1 MSTQTATT
9 THRWPVPARVA
20 AAGVATFFAASI
32 VTAALTPGY
41 RSTRDQISALAALD
55 SPYASIMILGFLAA
69 ATGLVSA
76 GVGLAR
82 RYGAT
87 RSGKIAAGLV
97 TAAGALMVVAGLAR
111 QDCSQAL
118 PSCVDHGDGALAST
132 SFWIHQYVSLLLFL
146 LLVSA
151 SFVLVRAVRRTDGF
165 GFLKVAAR
173 TVAYGALALTV
184 AMVVVG
190 FGDHDGLVQRPYLAV
205 LFGWPILAAAIAP
218 RR

>member
-1 MSTQTATT
+1 MSTQTD
-9 THRWPVPARVA
+9 
-20 AAGVATFFAASI
+20 
-32 VTAALTPGY
+32 Y
-41 RSTRDQISALAALD
+41 
-55 SPYASIMILGFLAA
+55 
-69 ATGLVSA
+69 
-76 GVGLAR
+76 
-82 RYGAT
+82 
-87 RSGKIAAGLV
+87 
-97 TAAGALMVVAGLAR
+97 
-111 QDCSQAL
+111 
-118 PSCVDHGDGALAST
+118 GDGALASS
-132 SFWIHQYVSLLLFL
+132 SFWLHQYASLLLFL

-173 TVAYGALALTV
+173 TVAYGTLALTV